1 MESNIVEKVT
11 DALKAII
18 RTALCQGFS
27 KTSYLITNH
36 VKYIKNIQS
45 ADNSE
50 RYLLFVA
57 RKLFPDEITIL
68 RKFEHIRLR
77 YKDDLLYRFEE
88 LYTIYLALVREN
100 KMSQPEKKNITETE
114 ADDIIAELLF

>member
-1 MESNIVEKVT
+1 MESNTVKKVI

-27 KTSYLITNH
+27 KTSYLVTNH

-45 ADNSE
+45 ADNPE
-50 RYLLFVA
+50 RYLLFIA

>member
-1 MESNIVEKVT
+1 MESNTVEKVT

-27 KTSYLITNH
+27 KTSYLVTNH

-45 ADNSE
+45 ADNPE
-50 RYLLFVA
+50 RYLLFIA

-100 KMSQPEKKNITETE
+100 KMSQPEKKNITKTE

>member
-1 MESNIVEKVT
+1 MESNIVEKVI

-27 KTSYLITNH
+27 KTSYLVTNH

-45 ADNSE
+45 ADNPE
-50 RYLLFVA
+50 RYLLFIA